1 MQFSNHTVIE
11 HGGGQTSLTC
21 SHKVVIYHT
30 PEAAL

>member
-11 HGGGQTSLTC
+11 HGGGQTPLTC
-21 SHKVVIYHT
+21 SHKVVIS